1 MSESLES
8 KHMDFGIDERLE
20 AARARLETQFAA
32 AAIARERDHRAM
44 NELRT
49 VSKTIRSEG
58 GECTVTS
65 AADGKILDVTL
76 AGGFRTDARLSSVLT
91 DTISRAQ
98 AAARSEAADRASTL
112 FGETFPLVSELRKGS
127 NERGWVE

>member
-1 MSESLES
+1 
-8 KHMDFGIDERLE
+8 MDSSVDERVE
-20 AARARLETQFAA
+20 AARARLEAQFAA
-32 AAIARERDHRAM
+32 AAVARERAAGDM
-44 NELRT
+44 EELRS

-76 AGGFRTDARLSSVLT
+76 ASGFRTDARLSSVLT

-98 AAARSEAADRASTL
+98 AAARSEAADRASTM
-112 FGETFPLVSELRKGS
+112 FGESFPLVSELRKGS
-127 NERGWVE
+127 DERGAAQ